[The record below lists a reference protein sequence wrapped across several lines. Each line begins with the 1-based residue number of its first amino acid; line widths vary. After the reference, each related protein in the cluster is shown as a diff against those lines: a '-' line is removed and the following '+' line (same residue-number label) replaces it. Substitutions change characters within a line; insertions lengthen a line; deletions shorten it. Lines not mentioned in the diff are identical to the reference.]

1 MHTEIDR
8 RRLLTGAA
16 ALLGG
21 VAVGS
26 GLLEGEASAAIPT
39 VGSLAVP
46 RLWGYKNVKV
56 PDPNKRGKF
65 IYVKQAVTKNMY
77 EGTAVPVLNT
87 GGLCHWEGTPNP
99 GQKGNSVLFG
109 HRTAHG
115 GPLNKIHTMK
125 RGDQFNVVFK
135 GQPFVYTVTEEGTV
149 ITSKD
154 FAKLLNWGNPN
165 QKGLTFVACT
175 KQNKLPTDTR
185 WRLIVRAVAA

>member
-1 MHTEIDR
+1 METQIDR
-8 RRLLTGAA
+8 RKLLTGAA

-26 GLLEGEASAAIPT
+26 SMVAEHASAAIPT

-46 RLWGYKNVKV
+46 RLWGYRNVKV
-56 PDPNKRGKF
+56 PVPGQRNKF
-65 IYVKQAVTKNMY
+65 TYVKQPVTKNMY
-77 EGTAVPVLNT
+77 EGTATPTLNT

-115 GPLNKIHTMK
+115 GPLNKIHLMK
-125 RGDQFNVVFK
+125 RGDQFTVVFK
-135 GQPFVYTVTEEGTV
+135 GQTYSYSVTEEGTV

-165 QKGLTFVACT
+165 QRGLTFVACT
-175 KQNKLPTDTR
+175 KTNKMPTDTR